1 MARKAV
7 SKSLKTEA
15 EQAQETEKV
24 HSGDPL
30 RFSPVDVDSADPL
43 RVSPVAWGRPRQF
56 ISPVGPFSRSLFFK
70 LVRERAF
77 ITKNV
82 RVGEGDRVIKLV
94 NVASVDAYLN
104 RLPPATQKRPP
115 HQLVRKR
122 RSKKPAWKL

>member
-1 MARKAV
+1 MARKAL
-7 SKSLKTEA
+7 SKSLETKS
-15 EQAQETEKV
+15 EQAQETKKV
-24 HSGDPL
+24 HSGGPL

-43 RVSPVAWGRPRQF
+43 RFSPVAWGRPRQF

-104 RLPPATQKRPP
+104 RLPPATPKRPP
-115 HQLVRKR
+115 HQLIR
-122 RSKKPAWKL
+122 RSKKQRP

>member
-1 MARKAV
+1 MARKAL
-7 SKSLKTEA
+7 SKSVEIKP

-24 HSGDPL
+24 HSGDSPRFSPRDVDFADPR
-30 RFSPVDVDSADPL
+30 RFSPVD
-43 RVSPVAWGRPRQF
+43 WGRPRQF

-104 RLPPATQKRPP
+104 RLPPATQKCPP

-122 RSKKPAWKL
+122 RSTKF

>member
-1 MARKAV
+1 MARKAL
-7 SKSLKTEA
+7 SKSLETKS
-15 EQAQETEKV
+15 EQARETKKV

-30 RFSPVDVDSADPL
+30 RF
-43 RVSPVAWGRPRQF
+43 SPVAWGRPRQF

-77 ITKNV
+77 IAKNV

-104 RLPPATQKRPP
+104 KLPPATQKRPP

-122 RSKKPAWKL
+122 RSTKFEPTTPCA